1 MLLSRFS
8 EALSSGKFAVTCE
21 LNPPKGVDLGP
32 LFEKA
37 LALNGSID
45 AFNLTDSAGS
55 NLAMAPIGAAR
66 LLAEKGIE
74 TILQIAC
81 RDRNRLA
88 LQSELLAA
96 GALGLP
102 NVLCMTG
109 DPPGRGDHPEAK
121 AVFDIDAVDLLRAV
135 SSLASGNDFAGNAL
149 KGTPEI
155 FAGAVVNPGASN
167 LDKELARME
176 DKVKAGASFFQS
188 QAVYDPVP
196 FEKFM
201 VRAREFGVPVL
212 AGMIVL
218 KSAKMAKNIDANLPG
233 VSVPQPIIDEM
244 ENADDRSAAS
254 IRITAELIT
263 QVRNLCDGVHIM
275 AIGWES
281 RVPAILSAA
290 GLSGRE

>member
-1 MLLSRFS
+1 MPLSRFS
-8 EALSSGKFAVTCE
+8 EALSSGKFTVTCE

-37 LALNGSID
+37 LALNGSVD

-121 AVFDIDAVDLLRAV
+121 AVFDIDAIDLLRAV

-149 KGTPEI
+149 DGTPEI
-155 FAGAVVNPGASN
+155 FAGAVVNPGASD

-201 VRAREFGVPVL
+201 VRARGFGVPVL

-218 KSAKMAKNIDANLPG
+218 KSAKMARNLDANLPG
-233 VSVPQPIIDEM
+233 VSVPQHIIDEM
-244 ENADDRSAAS
+244 ENAGDRATAS
-254 IRITAELIT
+254 IRITAELIS
-263 QVRNLCDGVHIM
+263 QVKNLCDGVHIM
-275 AIGWES
+275 AMGWES

-290 GLSGRE
+290 GLTGQE

>member
-1 MLLSRFS
+1 MSRFS

-21 LNPPKGVDLGP
+21 LNPPKGVDLNP

-37 LALNGSID
+37 AALDGSVD

-74 TILQIAC
+74 TILQVAC
-81 RDRNRLA
+81 RDRNRIA

-96 GALGLP
+96 SALGLP

-121 AVFDIDAVDLLRAV
+121 AVFDLDAIDLLRAV
-135 SSLASGNDFAGNAL
+135 SSLASGHDFAGNTL
-149 KGTPEI
+149 KGTPEL
-155 FAGAVVNPGASN
+155 FAGAVVNPGASDM
-167 LDKELARME
+167 DKELARME

-201 VRAREFGVPVL
+201 VRARGFGVPVL

-218 KSAKMAKNIDANLPG
+218 KSAKMARNLDANLPG

-244 ENADDRSAAS
+244 EHAEDRAAAS

-263 QVRNLCDGVHIM
+263 QVKSLCDGVHIM

-281 RVPAILSAA
+281 RVPEILAAA
-290 GLSGRE
+290 GLPGKAA

>member
-1 MLLSRFS
+1 LSRFS
-8 EALSSGKFAVTCE
+8 GALSSGKFVVTCE
-21 LNPPKGVDLGP
+21 LNPPKGIDLNP

-37 LALNGSID
+37 LALDGPVD

-74 TILQIAC
+74 TILQVAC

-121 AVFDIDAVDLLRAV
+121 AVFDIDAIDLLRAV
-135 SSLASGNDFAGNAL
+135 SALASGHDFAGNEL
-149 KGTPEI
+149 KGTPEV
-155 FAGAVVNPGASN
+155 FAGAVVNPGAPD

-188 QAVYDPVP
+188 QAVYDPGH

-201 VRAREFGVPVL
+201 VRARGFGVPVL

-218 KSAKMAKNIDANLPG
+218 KSAKMARNLDANLPG

-244 ENADDRSAAS
+244 ENADDRAVAS
-254 IRITAELIT
+254 IRITAELIS
-263 QVRNLCDGVHIM
+263 QVKSLCEGVHIM

-281 RVPAILSAA
+281 RVPAILAAA
-290 GLSGRE
+290 GLSGQE